1 MAKPH
6 GGAVHTPRPRSS
18 SGAKAVTA
26 TTPANRSSV
35 GSSSSAP
42 PARDLAKEAGK
53 LLTYD
58 DDDAAS
64 AAQQQPDPALPEG
77 LAVADLAPPLD
88 LPDPDDD
95 ASSSTVVSVPPHD
108 AIPAPDR
115 SALAQVR
122 ALARFP
128 ADSASPSV
136 ENSVRAAILG
146 SDSSDLERSRAPGV
160 ARPADPDATA
170 TVLTEMGLVLAELR
184 GARGL
189 SARSRCLLTALAEAA
204 ADELDPLRT
213 RHAAFWRKL
222 RVGVLAA
229 TVFSVAAMD
238 AVLLAALL
246 GGPRGSGSHALPPT

>member
-115 SALAQVR
+115 SALAQV
-122 ALARFP
+122 
-128 ADSASPSV
+128 
-136 ENSVRAAILG
+136 
-146 SDSSDLERSRAPGV
+146 